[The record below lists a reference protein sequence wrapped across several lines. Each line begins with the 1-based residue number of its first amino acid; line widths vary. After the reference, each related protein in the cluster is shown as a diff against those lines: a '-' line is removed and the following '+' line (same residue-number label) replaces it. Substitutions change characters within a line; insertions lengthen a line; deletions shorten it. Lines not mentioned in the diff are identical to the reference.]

1 MNKQIKPTVY
11 KILKEDKLA
20 REEWKDV
27 VGYEGLYKVSSFGRI
42 ISIRNNKIK
51 SQRLNTSR
59 YWVVDLYK
67 NNQQKT
73 KSVHR
78 LVAEAFIPNPD
89 NKPCV
94 NHIKPVTYNC
104 CDNTVENLEWCT
116 FKENTKHAWKIGRIN
131 KNIKSK
137 KIIQYDLH
145 GNFIREWESEQEA
158 SRRTKTNQGNISN
171 CCKKLINKAN
181 GYIWRYKE
189 ETVNE

>member
-1 MNKQIKPTVY
+1 MNRNTKKVAY
-11 KILKEDKLA
+11 KILAEDKYA
-20 REEWKDV
+20 REIWKDV
-27 VGYEGLYKVSSFGRI
+27 VGYEGLYKVSNLGRI
-42 ISIRNNKIK
+42 MRTNNGIIK
-51 SQRLNTSR
+51 NQRLNPNR

-67 NNQQKT
+67 NKQQKT

-94 NHIKPVTYNC
+94 NHIKPVTHNC

-116 FKENTKHAWKIGRIN
+116 FKENTRHAWKIGRIN

-137 KIIQYDLH
+137 KIIQYDLS
-145 GNFIREWESEQEA
+145 GNFLKEWESEQEA
-158 SRRTKTNQGNISN
+158 SRKTGTNQGNISN
-171 CCKKLINKAN
+171 CCKGLINKTN

-189 ETVNE
+189 EIVNE